1 MQHPHSLRSRAP
13 RVEHRIEV
21 PPSVR
26 EPHWARRILS
36 VHRETVNIW
45 SHMLGCAVFL
55 VLCAAHFGQHR
66 AVHADTVIIGGYL
79 LSAAVMLAL
88 SAAYHAQCAT
98 LAHDFLGISVFVAYS
113 QAASVHYAFY
123 CNPAACGGYLIAVA
137 GLFTACVCMC
147 RSSIPR
153 QSRRFALVAAFGA
166 VPLVHHLLLLRTTNA
181 PLQRAASAVYL
192 RAIAWYGVGF
202 VFFLTKFPEC
212 ARPGAF
218 DILGRSH
225 QWWHLCVL
233 GGSLE
238 FLHALQMSALAVDRT
253 CAGTPP

>member
-1 MQHPHSLRSRAP
+1 MQHAPGLRSRLSRA
-13 RVEHRIEV
+13 EHCIEV
-21 PPSVR
+21 HTNLR
-26 EPHWARRILS
+26 EPHWSRRILS

-55 VLCAAHFGQHR
+55 VLSAAHFGQHR
-66 AVHADTVIIGGYL
+66 AMHTDTVIIGGYL
-79 LSAAVMLAL
+79 LSAAAMLAL

-123 CNPAACGGYLIAVA
+123 CNPAAYAGYLIAVA
-137 GLFTACVCMC
+137 GLFTACMCMC
-147 RSSIPR
+147 RSSTPR

-166 VPLVHHLLLLRTTNA
+166 VPLVHHLLLLRATNA
-181 PLQRAASAVYL
+181 PLQRAACAVYL
-192 RAIAWYGVGF
+192 RAIAWYAVGF
-202 VFFLTKFPEC
+202 VFFLTKLPEC

-218 DILGRSH
+218 HIVGSSH

-233 GGSLE
+233 GGALE
-238 FLHALQMSALAVDRT
+238 FLHAVQMSALAVDRT